1 MRRNWPDDRADTVVA
16 LHLTSLKFAGWRK
29 GRQWRTSSFAAD
41 KIEWMIARQKTDT
54 VVEQH
59 FVKGFAAFYV

>member
-29 GRQWRTSSFAAD
+29 GRQ
-41 KIEWMIARQKTDT
+41 
-54 VVEQH
+54 
-59 FVKGFAAFYV
+59 